1 MESLCVFLYLL
12 INLFLREIVVD
23 ELTNLL
29 HHLLLV
35 LLELFIPEE
44 LHIPVLSP
52 LPARL
57 QHLKVS
63 SVQAKSRYVNI
74 PVKIIRIRIASTAQS
89 HLA

>member
-1 MESLCVFLYLL
+1 MASLCVYLYLL

-44 LHIPVLSP
+44 LHIAVLSP
-52 LPARL
+52 LPSRL

-63 SVQAKSRYVNI
+63 SMQAEARHVNI
-74 PVKIIRIRIASTAQS
+74 PDKESG
-89 HLA
+89 